1 MIELHNGD
9 CLEVMKTIKDHSV
22 DLILCDLPYG
32 TTACKWDNI
41 IPFDKLWEQ
50 YNRILKENGAIVLFG
65 SEPFSSQLRL
75 SNLKWYKYDLYW
87 KKEKPTN
94 FMQLKRRAGKVTE
107 NICVFYNK
115 QCTYNPQMIKYN
127 GKSVTNSFSEKSKNN
142 YSSIVSANSNGSLKL
157 HEYKD
162 TGYRY
167 PNDILEFNRV
177 PLRQYVHPTQ
187 KPIPLLEYLIKTFS
201 NEGDLVLDNCM
212 GSGSTGVACKN
223 TNRNFIGIELDKN
236 YFEIAKSRI
245 ENTEVNTLENTENKE
260 NLEL

>member
-1 MIELHNGD
+1 MIDLYNGD

-50 YNRILKENGAIVLFG
+50 YNRILKENGVALLFG

-75 SNLKWYKYDLYW
+75 SNLKNYKYDLYW

-115 QCTYNPQMIKYN
+115 QPTYNPQMVEYK
-127 GKSVTNSFSEKSKNN
+127 GRPVKNSYSEKSKRFC
-142 YSSIVSANSNGSLKL
+142 SIVSANSKGNLQL
-157 HEYKD
+157 AEYQD
-162 TGYRY
+162 NGYRY

-187 KPIPLLEYLIKTFS
+187 KPVALLEYLIKTYT
-201 NEGDLVLDNCM
+201 NENDLVLDNCM

-223 TNRNFIGIELDKN
+223 LHRNFIGIELDEH
-236 YFEIAKSRI
+236 YFDVASER
-245 ENTEVNTLENTENKE
+245 LG
-260 NLEL
+260 LRG

>member
-1 MIELHNGD
+1 MIELYNGD
-9 CLEVMKTIKDHSV
+9 CLEVMKTIKDYSV

-32 TTACKWDNI
+32 TTVCKWDNV

-50 YNRILKENGAIVLFG
+50 YNRILKENGVALLFG

-75 SNLKWYKYDLYW
+75 SNLKNYKYDLYW

-115 QCTYNPQMIKYN
+115 QCTYNPQMVKHE
-127 GKSVTNSFSEKSKNN
+127 GKLVKNSPKASHN
-142 YSSIVSANSNGSLKL
+142 SIVSGVSKSKITPYNDNGF
-157 HEYKD
+157 
-162 TGYRY
+162 RY
-167 PNDILEFNRV
+167 PNDILEFRRV
-177 PLRQYVHPTQ
+177 KLNEYVHPTQ
-187 KPIPLLEYLIKTFS
+187 KPVPLLEYLIKTFS
-201 NEGDLVLDNCM
+201 NEDDLVLDNCM

-236 YFEIAKSRI
+236 YFEIAKNRNIWHS
-245 ENTEVNTLENTENKE
+245 
-260 NLEL
+260 

>member
-1 MIELHNGD
+1 MINLYNGD

-22 DLILCDLPYG
+22 DLILCDLPYV

-50 YNRILKENGAIVLFG
+50 YNRILKENGVALLFG

-75 SNLKWYKYDLYW
+75 SNLKNYKYDLYW

-115 QCTYNPQMIKYN
+115 QPTYNPQMVEYK
-127 GKSVTNSFSEKSKNN
+127 GRPVKNSYSEKSKRFC
-142 YSSIVSANSNGSLKL
+142 SIVSANSKGNLQL
-157 HEYKD
+157 AEYQD
-162 TGYRY
+162 NGYRY

-187 KPIPLLEYLIKTFS
+187 KPVALLEYLIKTYT
-201 NEGDLVLDNCM
+201 NENDLVLDNCM

-223 TNRNFIGIELDKN
+223 LHRNFIGIELDEH
-236 YFEIAKSRI
+236 YFDVASER
-245 ENTEVNTLENTENKE
+245 LG
-260 NLEL
+260 LRG

>member
-1 MIELHNGD
+1 M
-9 CLEVMKTIKDHSV
+9 
-22 DLILCDLPYG
+22 
-32 TTACKWDNI
+32 
-41 IPFDKLWEQ
+41 
-50 YNRILKENGAIVLFG
+50 
-65 SEPFSSQLRL
+65 LR
-75 SNLKWYKYDLYW
+75 SY
-87 KKEKPTN
+87 E
-94 FMQLKRRAGKVTE
+94 
-107 NICVFYNK
+107 
-115 QCTYNPQMIKYN
+115 
-127 GKSVTNSFSEKSKNN
+127 NN

-223 TNRNFIGIELDKN
+223 LNRNFIGIEIN
-236 YFEIAKSRI
+236 AKFYETAKTRLISQKK
-245 ENTEVNTLENTENKE
+245 LY
-260 NLEL
+260 LS

>member
-1 MIELHNGD
+1 MIEIHNGD

-50 YNRILKENGAIVLFG
+50 YNRIIKDNGAIVLFG

-75 SNLKWYKYDLYW
+75 SNLKNYKYDLYW

-94 FMQLKRRAGKVTE
+94 FMQLKRRPGKLTE

-115 QCTYNPQMIKYN
+115 QCTYNPQMVKHE
-127 GKSVTNSFSEKSKNN
+127 GKLVKNSPKGKFNSV
-142 YSSIVSANSNGSLKL
+142 VSAQSNKQIIP
-157 HEYKD
+157 YND

-177 PLRQYVHPTQ
+177 LLRQYVHPTQ

-212 GSGSTGVACKN
+212 GSGSTGVACIN
-223 TNRNFIGIELDKN
+223 THRNFIGIELDKN
-236 YFEIAKSRI
+236 YYETAKTRLISQKK
-245 ENTEVNTLENTENKE
+245 LY
-260 NLEL
+260 LS

>member
-1 MIELHNGD
+1 MIKLLNGD

-50 YNRILKENGAIVLFG
+50 YNRIIKDNGVALLFG

-75 SNLKWYKYDLYW
+75 SNLKNYKYDLYW

-115 QCTYNPQMIKYN
+115 QPTYNPQMVEYK
-127 GKSVTNSFSEKSKNN
+127 GRPVKNSYSEKSKRFC
-142 YSSIVSANSNGSLKL
+142 SIVSANSKGNLQL
-157 HEYKD
+157 AEYQD
-162 TGYRY
+162 NGYRY

-212 GSGSTGVACKN
+212 GSGSTGVACIN
-223 TNRNFIGIELDKN
+223 THRNFIGIELDKN
-236 YFEIAKSRI
+236 YFEIAKKRI
-245 ENTEVNTLENTENKE
+245 DTF
-260 NLEL
+260 